1 MSNVSVQRCHGC
13 TTSPRVFLVEVSSHC
28 PLPQLCKK
36 RSCSILPTSTAV
48 ACPRNLKHPI
58 LRMFEGNVASLMNVN
73 LPETNASFR
82 EGSPVN
88 FSNLTKKVLQ
98 LPNWCFAM
106 SHCDDHCRS
115 NICDSNRS
123 LCLLGSACGQ
133 TDSPPFLRC
142 TWQPPW
148 KWKAK
153 SFHVCVRYSLTVWAD
168 LNLMREYWSY
178 IWAQDKI
185 SAMIII
191 DALISS

>member
-88 FSNLTKKVLQ
+88 FSNLPKKPSAASKLMFRNVTLWWS
-98 LPNWCFAM
+98 LSFKHLRLESFPLSFGIRM
-106 SHCDDHCRS
+106 RS
-115 NICDSNRS
+115 N
-123 LCLLGSACGQ
+123 
-133 TDSPPFLRC
+133 
-142 TWQPPW
+142 WQPPFF
-148 KWKAK
+148 ALHMATTLEVE
-153 SFHVCVRYSLTVWAD
+153 SEVISCLCSLQSYSLSRLE
-168 LNLMREYWSY
+168 LNSRVL
-178 IWAQDKI
+178 
-185 SAMIII
+185 
-191 DALISS
+191 